1 MRVGATPTGF
11 IRDPAA
17 EDGDLLESHL
27 TIPVPPGMEAE
38 RAGGEEGGRLR
49 DLAEDLV
56 KDGCCSR

>member
-11 IRDPAA
+11 ITDPAA

-38 RAGGEEGGRLR
+38 WSGGEEGERLR
-49 DLAEDLV
+49 DLEDQV